1 MMYRPYPEKGVEM
14 QKFLA
19 GVAVLAAMFA
29 HGAMAADPPAGE
41 ALATRNGCMACHT
54 VDKKVVGP
62 GFKDVAAKY
71 RSDKGAAA
79 KLAQKVKQG
88 GKGVWG
94 EMLMPPNT
102 HVKNEDIKAMVAWIL
117 SLK

>member
-1 MMYRPYPEKGVEM
+1 M
-14 QKFLA
+14 QKFA
-19 GVAVLAAMFA
+19 ATAVAVFATVLA
-29 HGAMAADPPAGE
+29 HGAVAADPPAGQ
-41 ALATRNGCMACHT
+41 ALATRNGCLACHT

-62 GFKDVAAKY
+62 GFKEIAAKY
-71 RSDKGAAA
+71 RNDKGAAA
-79 KLAQKVKQG
+79 KLAQKVKEG

-102 HVKNEDIKAMVAWIL
+102 HVKDEDIKAMVAWIL